1 MKKALI
7 YGMIFS
13 MAASIQISA
22 QSWSSLTRLTWNAE
36 NSYQP
41 AIAADSGSGIH
52 IAWKNSSS
60 TSSDIFYKRSTD
72 SGSTWLGL
80 TRLTWSSGNSDEL
93 AVASDSGSGIHVAW
107 YDDTWG
113 DNEILYKRS
122 TNSGVTW
129 MGLARLT
136 WNSGESYSPAI
147 TADSSNNIYIIW
159 YDDTMGNYE
168 IFFKSS
174 TNSGAAWSTPTRLT
188 WNLGSSR
195 TPSIAADPGN
205 NTHVVWSDNS
215 MGSYEIFY
223 KRSTD
228 GGVTWSVLTR
238 LTWNAYGSYN
248 PVIAADSGNG
258 LHVAWEEAI
267 PGKWDIF
274 YKRSTNSGA
283 TWSAPTRMTWT
294 SGDSWYPSIT
304 ADTGSGVHIIWSDDN
319 PGDKEIFYKNST
331 NSGVSWSA
339 LNRLTWNSG
348 QSWFP
353 SIAADMSDTIHATWG
368 DDSPGDYEIFYKNR
382 K

>member
-13 MAASIQISA
+13 MAASIQIAA

-52 IAWKNSSS
+52 IAWKNSTS

-80 TRLTWSSGNSDEL
+80 TRLTWSSGNSDEP

-147 TADSSNNIYIIW
+147 TADSSNNIHIIW

-223 KRSTD
+223 K
-228 GGVTWSVLTR
+228 
-238 LTWNAYGSYN
+238 
-248 PVIAADSGNG
+248 
-258 LHVAWEEAI
+258 
-267 PGKWDIF
+267 
-274 YKRSTNSGA
+274 
-283 TWSAPTRMTWT
+283 
-294 SGDSWYPSIT
+294 
-304 ADTGSGVHIIWSDDN
+304 
-319 PGDKEIFYKNST
+319 
-331 NSGVSWSA
+331 
-339 LNRLTWNSG
+339 
-348 QSWFP
+348 
-353 SIAADMSDTIHATWG
+353 
-368 DDSPGDYEIFYKNR
+368 NR